1 MAKPLAKEVCPVIGV
16 QVTQPHTITVPTKEA
31 IPRLLI
37 RRLLIRELAV
47 PPRWD
52 WNMGKAITS
61 KQAYL
66 TLIRTAK
73 EKKQEIPY
81 ILSFCKL
88 NYGKKVSIC
97 TAPPLRKRHQLL
109 LKRNLCNEGI

>member
-1 MAKPLAKEVCPVIGV
+1 MAKSLPKEVRPVIGV
-16 QVTQPHTITVPTKEA
+16 EVTQPHTITVPNSKA
-31 IPRLLI
+31 ILRLLI

-47 PPRWD
+47 PPKWD

-66 TLIRTAK
+66 TLIRTTK
-73 EKKQEIPY
+73 GKKQEIPY

-88 NYGKKVSIC
+88 NF
-97 TAPPLRKRHQLL
+97 
-109 LKRNLCNEGI
+109 